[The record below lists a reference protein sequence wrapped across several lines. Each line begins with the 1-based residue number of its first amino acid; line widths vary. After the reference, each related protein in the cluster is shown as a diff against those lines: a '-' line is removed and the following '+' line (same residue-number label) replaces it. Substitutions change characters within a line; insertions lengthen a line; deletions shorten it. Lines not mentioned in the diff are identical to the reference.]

1 MDALRH
7 LLPAAV
13 MLTVIAGLAAVIS
26 AWADVPFLVVFI
38 IAVFATLAN
47 GLLATLEDDL
57 PGGFNNPDGTDT
69 PPYVQRL
76 RGIVWRTVA
85 VLALLLAAAFAW
97 LAFSGGDRRSAVLAV
112 GVAATLLIARFAF
125 RRNR

>member
-1 MDALRH
+1 
-7 LLPAAV
+7 

-38 IAVFATLAN
+38 IAVLATLAN

-76 RGIVWRTVA
+76 RGSVWRTIA

-97 LAFSGGDRRSAVLAV
+97 LAFRGGDRRSGVLAV
-112 GVAATLLIARFAF
+112 GVAATVLIARFAF

>member
-1 MDALRH
+1 MNSLGR

-38 IAVFATLAN
+38 IAVLATLAN

-76 RGIVWRTVA
+76 RGSVWRTIA

-97 LAFSGGDRRSAVLAV
+97 LAFRGGDRRSGVLAV
-112 GVAATLLIARFAF
+112 GVAATVLIARFAF